1 MPYRIENKTGTTVLL
16 RLRSGVTLHLGAGQT
31 SPELEDADV
40 LNNPRIEKLVAR
52 GSVTMVDV
60 EEASAGG
67 APRRPRRSEGTTTAG
82 RRTTTRTAPAEEE
95 SKQEQ

>member
-40 LNNPRIEKLVAR
+40 LNNPRIDKLVAR
-52 GSVTMVDV
+52 GGVSMGEV
-60 EEASAGG
+60 EEASADA
-67 APRRPRRSEGTTTAG
+67 APRRPQRSEGTTAG
-82 RRTTTRTAPAEEE
+82 RRRTTRTAAAEKENE
-95 SKQEQ
+95 QEQ